1 MAQKTEEGQ
10 CGKKGN
16 EERWAGLGERIW
28 VGRLGRNEMG
38 RLVVQDEKK
47 KGKKE
52 EKINKKNTFYQKI
65 EEKPTPSA
73 PQRV

>member
-47 KGKKE
+47 KGKKRKRE
-52 EKINKKNTFYQKI
+52 NK
-65 EEKPTPSA
+65 
-73 PQRV
+73 